1 MWLTK
6 TPIRLAWEEAMLMTA
21 KEAKEGIGSPD
32 VLVKMRTKVYGKSDL
47 ILNGLIVCW
56 LQVS

>member
-1 MWLTK
+1 
-6 TPIRLAWEEAMLMTA
+6 MLMTA